1 MAPKE
6 ISINLLKII
15 VMKKNYQIP
24 STDVVLFAST
34 DIMQLSVAS
43 GELTPGIIGNAP
55 RRRNSVF

>member
-1 MAPKE
+1 
-6 ISINLLKII
+6 
-15 VMKKNYQIP
+15 MKKYYQIP
-24 STDVVLFAST
+24 STEVVLFAST